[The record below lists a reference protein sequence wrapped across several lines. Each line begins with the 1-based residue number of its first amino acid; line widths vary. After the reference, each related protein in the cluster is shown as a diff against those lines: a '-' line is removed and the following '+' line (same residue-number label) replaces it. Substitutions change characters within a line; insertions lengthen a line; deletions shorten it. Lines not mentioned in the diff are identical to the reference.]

1 MDKTEI
7 NNELIRNSKAL
18 SEDYD
23 SANNCENFQS
33 FDLYFKKKYYL
44 NISFLFILL

>member
-1 MDKTEI
+1 MEKSDIDLRKI
-7 NNELIRNSKAL
+7 SRAL

-33 FDLYFKKKYYL
+33 FDL
-44 NISFLFILL
+44 